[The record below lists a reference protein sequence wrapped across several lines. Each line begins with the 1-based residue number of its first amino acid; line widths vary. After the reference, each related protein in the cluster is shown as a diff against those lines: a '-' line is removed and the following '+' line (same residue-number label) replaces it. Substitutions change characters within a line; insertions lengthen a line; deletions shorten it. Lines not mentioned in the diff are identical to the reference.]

1 MALQDRGAHIVGVQ
15 HERYGV
21 REKTLAACADE
32 EPQRLLADELV
43 HDLGP
48 VLAVQ
53 RRLVHAASY
62 REAMVTPGTEWTLSL
77 TPSGREWLAE
87 ATGLEAGSLRLTELR
102 GATSST
108 LYLVEGPLG
117 ASGQRFVLRLFTLP
131 EWLAA
136 EPDLARHEVAA
147 LGAAAGSGVN
157 VPEPVSFLPGPS
169 PEEPDDP
176 AGFGAPAVLMTHLPG
191 RVELTPTDEARWV
204 RALAETL
211 ATIHAQPVTPFGWRY
226 RSWVAAENVT
236 VPAYAAD
243 RALWEA
249 AVDGHRR
256 WRPTEA
262 ADTFLHRDYHAMN
275 LLFEGEGRGLRVEG
289 VVDWVNACSGPAA
302 ADVAHCRIDLVKM
315 KGRAAAELFLREYRA
330 LRGGFAYDP
339 VWDLEAVFDVAAPAA
354 DVHAPWREFGLAGL
368 RAETVQ
374 ERVEEHVRRA
384 LVELGAA

>member
-1 MALQDRGAHIVGVQ
+1 
-15 HERYGV
+15 
-21 REKTLAACADE
+21 
-32 EPQRLLADELV
+32 
-43 HDLGP
+43 
-48 VLAVQ
+48 
-53 RRLVHAASY
+53 
-62 REAMVTPGTEWTLSL
+62 MVTPGPESTQSL

-87 ATGLEAGSLRLTELR
+87 ATGLKASSLRLTAMR

-108 LYLVEGPLG
+108 LYLLEDPFG
-117 ASGQRFVLRLFTLP
+117 ASGQRFVLRLFTLK

-147 LGAAAGSGVN
+147 LSAAAGSGVT

-176 AGFGAPAVLMTHLPG
+176 AGFGAPAVLMTHLAG
-191 RVELTPTDEARWV
+191 RVELTPSDEARWV
-204 RALAETL
+204 RALAESL
-211 ATIHAQPVTPFGWRY
+211 ATIHSYPVRSFGWRY
-226 RSWVAAENVT
+226 RSWVAVENVT
-236 VPAYAAD
+236 VPAFAAD

-249 AVDGHRR
+249 AVQAYRR

-262 ADTFLHRDYHAMN
+262 AETFLHRDYHAMN
-275 LLFEGEGRGLRVEG
+275 LLFGGKGGGLRVAG
-289 VVDWVNACSGPAA
+289 VVDWVNACLGPAA
-302 ADVAHCRIDLVKM
+302 ADVSHCRIDLVKM
-315 KGRAAAELFLREYRA
+315 KGPAAAELFLREYRA
-330 LRGGFAYDP
+330 VRGGFVYDP